1 MASRFVD
8 RDRGFEA
15 LVRRVYRFGTPQVAM
30 GVLEA
35 DGAQPAAGAGDGAG
49 AAGGP
54 VTVLDVATWAEFGT
68 DSEPER
74 SFIRAWF
81 DQADDKLREE
91 FGKLLHEVLKGT
103 KTKEQ
108 ILELIGLRGQGEIQA
123 RIAAGIDPPNA
134 PSTIERKGSSKPL
147 IDTGQLRSSI
157 SFAVRE
163 RGR

>member
-1 MASRFVD
+1 MAGRFVD
-8 RDRGFEA
+8 RDRGFRA
-15 LVRRVYRFGTPQVAM
+15 LVQRVYRFGAPQVAM
-30 GVLEA
+30 GILEA
-35 DGAQPAAGAGDGAG
+35 DGAQPAAGAEGNQ
-49 AAGGP
+49 P
-54 VTVLDVATWAEFGT
+54 LTVLDVGTWAEFGT
-68 DSEPER
+68 ESEPER

-81 DQADDKLREE
+81 DQAEPQLREE
-91 FGKLLHEVLKGT
+91 FAKLLQEVLKGT

-108 ILELIGLRGQGEIQA
+108 VLELVGLRGQGAIQA